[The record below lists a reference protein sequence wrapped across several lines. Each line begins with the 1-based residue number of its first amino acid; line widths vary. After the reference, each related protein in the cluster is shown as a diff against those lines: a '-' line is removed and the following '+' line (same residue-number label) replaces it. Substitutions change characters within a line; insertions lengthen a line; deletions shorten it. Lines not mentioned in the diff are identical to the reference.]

1 MNPGNFE
8 DAQAEYYAVTGGMED
23 FPDDDEREGSY
34 CPRCEE
40 FKDDLEV
47 FHEMPD
53 GDYVCQSCYESE
65 IDAVH
70 DMMKDRLYEGE

>member
-1 MNPGNFE
+1 MSDMSGYGTSPADAYDANVREEEE
-8 DAQAEYYAVTGGMED
+8 D
-23 FPDDDEREGSY
+23 GSY
-34 CPRCEE
+34 CPKCEE

-47 FHEMPD
+47 FHEMPN
-53 GDYVCQSCYESE
+53 GDYICQSCYESE